1 VTDRRR
7 RPGESCGVELA
18 ANDVMVER
26 VTLAVPDRERAE
38 LETLLSDDERRRVE
52 RYRFAVDRER
62 FLVARARLRLVLAR
76 HAAGSAARLRFAY
89 GTHGKPWVPSHPRLR
104 FNLAHAGDL
113 ALIAVARGREVGVDL
128 ERVTAGRYL
137 DDVAETFFSSVEQDG
152 LARLE
157 GETRT
162 RALQRCWC
170 RKEAYVKAR
179 GTGLSLPL
187 HTFDV
192 VTDASASP
200 DGSLLLATRPH
211 AAEAGAWDLRDLDVG
226 AAYVAALAV
235 EGRLGRVWS
244 CEPDPVRGPTASVL
258 CNARCSRG

>member
-7 RPGESCGVELA
+7 RTGESCGVELA
-18 ANDVMVER
+18 TGDVIVAR
-26 VTLAVPDRERAE
+26 VTLAVPDHERAE
-38 LETLLSDDERRRVE
+38 LATLLSDDERRRAE
-52 RYRFAVDRER
+52 RYRFAGDRER
-62 FLVARARLRLVLAR
+62 FVVARAGLRLVLAR
-76 HAAGSAARLRFAY
+76 HAAGSAVRLRFAY
-89 GTHGKPWVPSHPRLR
+89 GTQGKPWLPSHPQLR

-128 ERVTAGRYL
+128 ERVTAGRKL
-137 DDVAETFFSSVEQDG
+137 DDVAETFFSLAEQDG

-157 GETRT
+157 GEART

-192 VTDASASP
+192 VIDGSAPP

-211 AAEAGAWDLRDLDVG
+211 AAEAGAWDLRDLEVG